1 MAAAKNAADKEIIY
15 GATEPRIFTPPL
27 RELTPETSL
36 GYDAIAFAKA
46 MGKELYP
53 WQEWLLIHALE
64 IIGNLETGWHFR
76 FRTVIILVSR
86 QNGKTEVSKTLV
98 EFVMLILG
106 VPFVTGTAQ
115 SLDMAEEVWEG
126 VVADIQAN
134 PSLAKRIEVIRRSNG
149 KKELKLTN
157 GSRYKVVSVSAS
169 STDAA
174 RGKAADLVLLD
185 ELRTHKDWAAYGSIS
200 STTMAKPNALM
211 WCMSNAGDV
220 SSVVLRHLRLNAH
233 KALGDPDG
241 EYKIY
246 AESLGK
252 AMDDDGEEIETYDD
266 TVGLF
271 EWSARPGCSIWS
283 EEDWAL
289 SNPAMGY
296 GRLTKRNLRAAANER
311 PEAVFRTENL
321 CQWVM
326 AKVEPPFPHDA
337 WQKGIDPKSHIAP
350 DSPLAFGL
358 DVSEDRSMSYIAVVG
373 RRPDRNW
380 HVEIIEARKGTGW
393 IVDWFARRAIKPEY
407 KNMTVALQAN
417 GAPVSGLVDL
427 LKAVDGLNVHEVGG
441 RDVAGYCGRFYDA
454 VCACSD
460 ETESDAT
467 PVYHRKGAAKDV
479 AAMSGQL
486 KPLGDALAW
495 DRKKSMVDVS
505 PMMAASMAFGLATSN
520 EVLKP
525 VKSAYEDYDVV
536 FI

>member
-1 MAAAKNAADKEIIY
+1 
-15 GATEPRIFTPPL
+15 
-27 RELTPETSL
+27 
-36 GYDAIAFAKA
+36 
-46 MGKELYP
+46 
-53 WQEWLLIHALE
+53 
-64 IIGNLETGWHFR
+64 
-76 FRTVIILVSR
+76 
-86 QNGKTEVSKTLV
+86 
-98 EFVMLILG
+98 MLILG

-115 SLDMAEEVWEG
+115 SLDMAEEVWNG
-126 VVADIQAN
+126 VVADLESN
-134 PSLAKRIEVIRRSNG
+134 PKLARRIDVIRRTNG
-149 KKELKLTN
+149 KKELKLNN

-174 RGKAADLVLLD
+174 RGQSADLVLLD

-220 SSVVLRHLRLNAH
+220 TSVVLQRLRLLAH

-241 EYKIY
+241 EYKKY
-246 AESLGK
+246 KDSLGK
-252 AMDDDGEEIETYDD
+252 AADGDGEEFDLYDD

-271 EWSARPGCSIWS
+271 EWSARPDCSIWS

-296 GRLTKRNLRAAANER
+296 GKLTKRNLRAAAGER

-321 CQWVM
+321 CQWVT

-337 WQKGIDPKSHIAP
+337 WQAGLDSKSHIAP

-358 DVSEDRSMSYIAVVG
+358 DVSEDRSMAYIAVVG
-373 RRPDRNW
+373 RRPDRCW
-380 HVEIIEARKGTGW
+380 HVEVIEARKGTGW

-407 KNMTVALQAN
+407 RGMTVALQAN

-427 LKAVDGLNVHEVGG
+427 LKAVDGLTVCEVGG

-454 VCACSD
+454 VCACSP
-460 ETESDAT
+460 EAESDAV
-467 PVYHRKGAAKDV
+467 PVYHRKGAAKDL
-479 AAMSGQL
+479 AAMSGRM

-495 DRKKSMVDVS
+495 DRKKSLVDVA
-505 PMMAASMAFGLATSN
+505 PMMAASMAFGLATST
-520 EVLKP
+520 EIQKP
-525 VKSAYEDYDVV
+525 VRSAYEDYDVV